1 MTPTAGTVPRVP
13 APVDRALGAFRDRAG
28 LLGLSLTTWDSLGV
42 LVGPCQPGTE
52 LCRAVCLSSGI
63 CRELWQETAGRVLAG
78 SGPIQAACPTGCCA
92 LGVPVLHRR
101 RLTGA
106 AVACYPARQVLDGD
120 GVDRLARS
128 AGRPR
133 GELAALARQ
142 ACRHDA
148 KDAGDFLN
156 VLNWLLVG
164 EQAVA
169 VANNELATLS
179 QNLAMTYEELS
190 LLYRIS
196 GSMRVTQQAG
206 RFLEGVCRELVEGMD
221 VSAAAAIVYGG
232 TTTGDDDLVV
242 TSGDVGLNLSQV
254 ELLAASRVA
263 PRLAREGGAVL
274 DNNFASSAGP
284 MLGEKISN
292 LIAVPL
298 QIDNRPAGMLIG
310 MDKVGGDFV
319 SVDLKL
325 LSSIGNQTS
334 IFLANNRLYEDLEE
348 LLMGVLH
355 ALTATIDAKDPYT
368 CGHSQRVALISRH
381 LAESLEFS
389 AERVHQIYLAG
400 LLHDIGKIGVPE
412 RVLSKPGR
420 LTEDEYEVMK
430 RHPMVGAKILGGIR
444 QLDDVVVGIL
454 THHERPDGRG
464 YPQGLRGA
472 EIPGEGLILGLADG
486 FDAMTSDRTYRKAL
500 DLDRVVDEIRRN
512 TGTQFDERI
521 VEHLLKLDLA
531 KYLQELRQPA
541 QAVLPMR
548 RHRKVTR

>member
-13 APVDRALGAFRDRAG
+13 APVDRALGSARERAG
-28 LLGLSLTTWDSLGV
+28 LLGLSLTTWDGLGM
-42 LVGPCQPGTE
+42 LLGPCEPGTD
-52 LCRAVCLSSGI
+52 LCRAVCGSCGA
-63 CRELWQETAGRVLAG
+63 CRELWQETAGRVMADN
-78 SGPIQAACPTGCCA
+78 GPTQVVWPTGCCG

-101 RLTGA
+101 RLAGA
-106 AVACYPARQVLDGD
+106 AVACYPARQMLDGE
-120 GVDRLARS
+120 GLDRLAAS

-133 GELAALARQ
+133 EELAVLARQ
-142 ACRHDA
+142 ACRHGA
-148 KDAGDFLN
+148 EEAADFLN
-156 VLNWLLVG
+156 VLSWLLVG

-221 VSAAAAIVYGG
+221 VSAAAAVVYGG

-274 DNNFASSAGP
+274 DNHFASSVVP
-284 MLGEKISN
+284 MLGGRVRN

-310 MDKVGGDFV
+310 MNKVGGDFV

-325 LSSIGNQTS
+325 LNSIGNQTS
-334 IFLANNRLYEDLEE
+334 VFLANNRLYEDLED

-368 CGHSQRVALISRH
+368 CGHSQRVALISRR

-389 AERVHQIYLAG
+389 PERVHQIYLAG

-420 LTEDEYEVMK
+420 LTEDEYEIMK
-430 RHPMVGAKILGGIR
+430 RHPLVGARILGGIR

-472 EIPGEGLILGLADG
+472 E
-486 FDAMTSDRTYRKAL
+486 
-500 DLDRVVDEIRRN
+500 V
-512 TGTQFDERI
+512 
-521 VEHLLKLDLA
+521 
-531 KYLQELRQPA
+531 PA
-541 QAVLPMR
+541 
-548 RHRKVTR
+548 